1 MLTHECKGNAS
12 YKHLSIKQENIDL
25 YYKNKPRIFATVP
38 KIEHIKELNAQYRK
52 LRKEELVY
60 CVELKATNGI
70 HSISNREVI
79 VKIIDLLIRESQKQ
93 IESEV
98 K

>member
-1 MLTHECKGNAS
+1 MHKLKAME
-12 YKHLSIKQENIDL
+12 
-25 YYKNKPRIFATVP
+25 
-38 KIEHIKELNAQYRK
+38 KIEYIKELNAQYRK

-60 CVELKATNGI
+60 GVELKATNGI
-70 HSISNREVI
+70 HGIRNRKVI

>member
-1 MLTHECKGNAS
+1 MHKLKAME
-12 YKHLSIKQENIDL
+12 
-25 YYKNKPRIFATVP
+25 

-52 LRKEELVY
+52 LRKKELVY
-60 CVELKATNGI
+60 CVELKATDGI
-70 HSISNREVI
+70 HGISNREVI

>member
-1 MLTHECKGNAS
+1 MHKLKVME
-12 YKHLSIKQENIDL
+12 
-25 YYKNKPRIFATVP
+25 

-60 CVELKATNGI
+60 CVELKATDGI
-70 HSISNREVI
+70 HDISNREVI

>member
-1 MLTHECKGNAS
+1 MHKLKVME
-12 YKHLSIKQENIDL
+12 
-25 YYKNKPRIFATVP
+25 

-60 CVELKATNGI
+60 SVELKATDGI

-93 IESEV
+93 IKSEV

>member
-1 MLTHECKGNAS
+1 MHKLKVME
-12 YKHLSIKQENIDL
+12 
-25 YYKNKPRIFATVP
+25 

-60 CVELKATNGI
+60 SVELKATDGI
-70 HSISNREVI
+70 HAISNREVI

-93 IESEV
+93 IESEM

>member
-1 MLTHECKGNAS
+1 MHKLKVME
-12 YKHLSIKQENIDL
+12 
-25 YYKNKPRIFATVP
+25 

-60 CVELKATNGI
+60 SVELKATDGI
-70 HSISNREVI
+70 HAISNREVI

>member
-1 MLTHECKGNAS
+1 ME
-12 YKHLSIKQENIDL
+12 
-25 YYKNKPRIFATVP
+25 

-60 CVELKATNGI
+60 SVELKATDGI
-70 HSISNREVI
+70 HAISNREVI